1 MQLAI
6 CWKLR
11 VSRATHRAVRLDVY
25 DSDNVSSAD
34 NQQGSPLA
42 VRAMTPQ
49 RPHAGHLYG
58 GEDMVRA
65 LRRRKEVDSRPP
77 ARPQPGEGHQVT
89 DLSEIP
95 CRVIELPVPG
105 VISAVNN
112 RLITGKPSSYATP
125 QGRRDAKG

>member
-1 MQLAI
+1 MKGCSIQRYQVCKTGENA
-6 CWKLR
+6 
-11 VSRATHRAVRLDVY
+11 SG
-25 DSDNVSSAD
+25 AD

-42 VRAMTPQ
+42 RAFAMTPQ
-49 RPHAGHLYG
+49 RPHAGHLFG

-65 LRRRKEVDSRPP
+65 LRRRKEVDSHPP
-77 ARPQPGEGHQVT
+77 ARPQMSGEGHQVT

-95 CRVIELPVPG
+95 CRVRKLPVPG
-105 VISAVNN
+105 VISAVN